1 MNTFIHLASNESR
14 VVACKKCFISKK
26 LSFDN
31 FVNWLYA

>member
-1 MNTFIHLASNESR
+1 MNTFIHLASNEPCI
-14 VVACKKCFISKK
+14 VARKKSFISKK